1 MKKLNIIIIIIITL
15 LLSSCVDDITES
27 SLVGNENYNLEP
39 LLTVEQPISSPSQV
53 DTTEGLET
61 VIVNVDEIDWKVAY
75 ESTQYSI
82 LYRDAP
88 DEMIFPLYG
97 FSVEGNCTC
106 TIDAKI
112 RYMYVVFFNEEYY
125 DIIDFHQKYN
135 NLSCDFLDELKIEY
149 YSCESD

>member
-39 LLTVEQPISSPSQV
+39 LLTVEQPISSSSQG
-53 DTTEGLET
+53 DITEGLET

-82 LYRDAP
+82 LYRDVP

-106 TIDAKI
+106 NIGAKT